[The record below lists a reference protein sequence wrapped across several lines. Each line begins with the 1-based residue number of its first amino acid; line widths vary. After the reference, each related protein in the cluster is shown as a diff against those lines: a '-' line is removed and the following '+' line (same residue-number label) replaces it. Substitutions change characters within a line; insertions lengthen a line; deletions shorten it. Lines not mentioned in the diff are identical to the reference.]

1 LEAAVDAGNREGF
14 SLIELIIALSLM
26 AIVTAI
32 ALPTWTRLRPLYQLN
47 SSIRQLQSELH
58 HIKMRAVSENIG
70 FELVYRE
77 GAAEYFI
84 ERGEKAF
91 ATRSLPDGVV
101 ISKAG
106 IVSFSPRGTATG
118 NRVRLRNSAGL
129 CEHVVVSS
137 TGRVRIC
144 KPRSCALDC

>member
-1 LEAAVDAGNREGF
+1 
-14 SLIELIIALSLM
+14 M
-26 AIVTAI
+26 AIVAAI
-32 ALPTWTRLRPLYQLN
+32 ALPTWTRLRPSYQLN
-47 SSIRQLQSELH
+47 SSVRQLQSELH

-70 FELVYRE
+70 FDLRYGD
-77 GAAEYFI
+77 GAVEYLI
-84 ERGEKAF
+84 ERGEKAL
-91 ATRSLPDGVV
+91 ATRSLPEGVM

-106 IVSFSPRGTATG
+106 VVSFSPRGTAAG

-144 KPRSCALDC
+144 QPSSCAHDC